1 MRGVMTSLLTCLGLS
16 NVITQRDRS
25 TQTSDVIAGDSASSP
40 ARKPRRDLYART
52 APEVASRR
60 ESPASTHF
68 RCDGDDDEET
78 GSELLL
84 CSRCG
89 AAWLTRHDAT
99 VGRYLV
105 LRERTPQPRDDVTES
120 RDRRAKALHS
130 RSSSLRHEQIATDAD
145 AAAAAVDEVVIITS
159 GQSNLT

>member
-1 MRGVMTSLLTCLGLS
+1 
-16 NVITQRDRS
+16 VITQRDRS

-60 ESPASTHF
+60 ESPA
-68 RCDGDDDEET
+68 ET

>member
-16 NVITQRDRS
+16 YVITQRDRS
-25 TQTSDVIAGDSASSP
+25 TQTSDVVAGDSASSP
-40 ARKPRRDLYART
+40 ARKPRRDLYTRT

-60 ESPASTHF
+60 ESPA
-68 RCDGDDDEET
+68 ET

-89 AAWLTRHDAT
+89 AAGLTRHEAT

-105 LRERTPQPRDDVTES
+105 LRERTPRDDVTES

-130 RSSSLRHEQIATDAD
+130 RSSSLRHQQIATDVD
-145 AAAAAVDEVVIITS
+145 AAVAAADEVVIITS